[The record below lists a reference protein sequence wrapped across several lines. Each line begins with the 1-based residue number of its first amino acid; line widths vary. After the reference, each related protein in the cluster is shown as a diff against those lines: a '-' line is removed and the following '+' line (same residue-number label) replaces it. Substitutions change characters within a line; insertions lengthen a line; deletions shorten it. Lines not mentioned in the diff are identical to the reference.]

1 MANTNFKIFAE
12 SASDTMTDSE
22 YSADP
27 QRIGGVEPGLAKSN
41 LHNKLYRQAT
51 IMAAAIAQ
59 VMAERGF
66 DAMDHDYNGLVA
78 GIKQA
83 FVYSVNDKKPG
94 ADGNVDY
101 RLLSLNDIYPV
112 GSIYM
117 SVNATDPSAL
127 FEGTTWQQIA
137 GGRCLIG
144 ADANYK
150 AGTMG
155 GDATVTL
162 ASNQIPAHGHT
173 ATVGSNGTHKH
184 NRGTMNI
191 IGTLGLSRAYYDTA
205 SGAFTIGTQRRAG
218 ETDAHE
224 YITYNDAS
232 FDASRTWTGE
242 TSEAG
247 NHTHSVT
254 ISSAGGGQAHNNMQP
269 YLVVYIWK
277 RIK

>member
-66 DAMDHDYNGLVA
+66 DAMDNDYNGLVA
-78 GIKQA
+78 GLKQA

-101 RLLSLNDIYPV
+101 RLLSLNDVYPV

-117 SVNATDPSAL
+117 SVNATDPSSL

-162 ASNQIPAHGHT
+162 ALNQIPAHGHT
-173 ATVGSNGTHKH
+173 ATAGSNGTHKH
-184 NRGTMNI
+184 NRGSMEITGSLCQGNYENNF
-191 IGTLGLSRAYYDTA
+191 T
-205 SGAFTIGTQRRAG
+205 SGAFYQDGSMG
-218 ETDAHE
+218 GPCAHKGDWR
-224 YITYNDAS
+224 YLAK
-232 FDASRTWTGE
+232 FQASRAWTGE
-242 TSEAG
+242 TSEEG

-254 ISSAGGGQAHNNMQP
+254 INSAGDGQAHNNMQP

>member
-66 DAMDHDYNGLVA
+66 NAMDNDYNGLVA
-78 GIKQA
+78 GLKQA

-101 RLLSLNDIYPV
+101 KLLSLNDVYPV

-117 SVNATDPSAL
+117 SVNSTDPAGL

-144 ADANYK
+144 ADTNYK

-162 ASNQIPAHGHT
+162 ALNQIPAHGHT
-173 ATVGSNGTHKH
+173 ATAGSNGTHKH
-184 NRGTMNI
+184 NRGSMEITGSLCQGNYENNF
-191 IGTLGLSRAYYDTA
+191 T
-205 SGAFTIGTQRRAG
+205 SGAFYQDGSMG
-218 ETDAHE
+218 GPCAHKGDWR
-224 YITYNDAS
+224 YLAK
-232 FDASRTWTGE
+232 FQASRAWTGE
-242 TSEAG
+242 TSEEG

-254 ISSAGGGQAHNNMQP
+254 INSAGGGQAHNNMQP

>member
-66 DAMDHDYNGLVA
+66 DAMDNDYNGLVA
-78 GIKQA
+78 GLRQA

-101 RLLSLNDIYPV
+101 KLLSLNDVYPV

-117 SVNATDPSAL
+117 SVNSTDPAGL

-144 ADANYK
+144 ADTNYK

-162 ASNQIPAHGHT
+162 ALNQIPVHGHT
-173 ATVGSNGTHKH
+173 ATAGSNGAHKH

-191 IGTLGLSRAYYDTA
+191 T
-205 SGAFTIGTQRRAG
+205 GAFDGNIN
-218 ETDAHE
+218 DPYHE
-224 YITYNDAS
+224 GAFYNTGRGWNGSDGDKGGGIKG
-232 FDASRTWTGE
+232 FDASRSWVGE

-247 NHTHSVT
+247 NHSHSIT

>member
-41 LHNKLYRQAT
+41 LHNKIYRQAT

-66 DAMDHDYNGLVA
+66 DAMDNDYNGLVA
-78 GIKQA
+78 GLKQA

-101 RLLSLNDIYPV
+101 RLLSLNDVYPV

-117 SVNATDPSAL
+117 SVNATDPSSL

-162 ASNQIPAHGHT
+162 ALNQIPAHGHT
-173 ATVGSNGTHKH
+173 ATAGSNGTHKH
-184 NRGTMNI
+184 NRGSMEITGSLCQGNYENNF
-191 IGTLGLSRAYYDTA
+191 T
-205 SGAFTIGTQRRAG
+205 SGAFYQDGSMG
-218 ETDAHE
+218 GPCAHKGDWR
-224 YITYNDAS
+224 YLAK
-232 FDASRTWTGE
+232 FQASRAWTGE
-242 TSEAG
+242 TSEEG

-254 ISSAGGGQAHNNMQP
+254 INSAGGGQAHNNMQP